1 MKNYPKL
8 WADGLLASKP
18 LPLNRRVTVI
28 GERNQH
34 LGPRWEFAKIEVS
47 IEPAP
52 SFEVVDAVE
61 ANEQLRQLGYL
72 DWAVLGLLDVLMVAE
87 AAPLSGVRV
96 TLEKAEH
103 HEIDS
108 SQMAFRQ
115 AGRDAGRKIIE
126 ALRQP
131 PVSRQEVRKDL
142 ARLRPAR

>member
-18 LPLNRRVTVI
+18 LPLNRRITVL

-34 LGPRWEFAKIEVS
+34 LGPRWEFARIRVS

-52 SFEVVDAVE
+52 GFEVIDVVE
-61 ANEQLRQLGYL
+61 ADVKLRQLGYL

-87 AAPLSGVRV
+87 TAPLTGVRV
-96 TLEKAEH
+96 ILEKAEH

-115 AGRDAGRKIIE
+115 AGRDAGRKIIA

-131 PVSRQEVRKDL
+131 PVPRQRV
-142 ARLRPAR
+142 